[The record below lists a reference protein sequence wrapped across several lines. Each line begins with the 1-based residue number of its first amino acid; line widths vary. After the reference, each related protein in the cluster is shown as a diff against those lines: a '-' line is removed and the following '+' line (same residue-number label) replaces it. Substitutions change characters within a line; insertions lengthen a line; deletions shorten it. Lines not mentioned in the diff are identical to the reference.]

1 MVLCAFI
8 TIFMMCGVTYSFSVF
23 LRPMMGELGWSAS
36 AVSSAMSINLVVS
49 GLSLP
54 IIGRFTDRYGP
65 KVVILVTALTMGVST
80 ILLSNISSIL
90 HLYLLYGVLVGVTYR
105 NGGQIATA
113 SLVARWFTE
122 KRGTAMG
129 IFSSGFC
136 LGQTVIIPLSMYLV
150 LKFGW
155 RTTWLILGA
164 LLLLTVVPLTQLLV
178 RDNPSDFRN
187 RSIEKTGGDEGTT
200 VKATAIL
207 DALKTRS
214 FLLLTAIYFLCG
226 FTDIP
231 VITHWVPISFE
242 EGVLEVTAAN
252 AYGAMAVLMFVGTIC
267 IGPISDRFGGR
278 VSLSALYLIRT
289 VSFFLPLHLMQ
300 NLAFYY
306 MFIIMFGFSYYAMT
320 PVVSAFVG
328 NIYGELSVGRLF
340 GFLTLIHCVGAAVG
354 TSFFGVV
361 FDLSSSYSWA
371 FIISILFSFMATVCS
386 FLIKEKGGSF

>member
-1 MVLCAFI
+1 
-8 TIFMMCGVTYSFSVF
+8 
-23 LRPMMGELGWSAS
+23 
-36 AVSSAMSINLVVS
+36 
-49 GLSLP
+49 
-54 IIGRFTDRYGP
+54 
-65 KVVILVTALTMGVST
+65 
-80 ILLSNISSIL
+80 
-90 HLYLLYGVLVGVTYR
+90 
-105 NGGQIATA
+105 
-113 SLVARWFTE
+113 
-122 KRGTAMG
+122 MG